1 MFMYSSVLQA
11 HIQHMCE
18 AYFDHVTFCCQ
29 CRLLNM
35 WIYVGLSLKCFQE
48 AVAEAMEDEEIMNC
62 LTKLHDA
69 EVSQRE
75 KGLTECMVLTE
86 APHSTFF
93 NFKC

>member
-1 MFMYSSVLQA
+1 
-11 HIQHMCE
+11 
-18 AYFDHVTFCCQ
+18 
-29 CRLLNM
+29 M